1 MARNC
6 LALLSRN
13 LAVTAEENTIEAVT
27 VKLPM
32 LGVSLLPLEFRQVKD
47 SMDVVRMA
55 LSARQDA
62 YLNLPEIMEVAMLLG
77 LNSPGDI
84 ARVEAAIAREAAGA
98 GDFALAEDLCLGLVK
113 KNHGEIWD
121 LCAALAR
128 GSQTEGID
136 PAART
141 QLLGFALSYCD
152 EESIGQL
159 LAEWRDANMVE
170 ECQKLGLP
178 VAAANDQEGMSS
190 TLTNGQHKTGHV
202 EGDFYEVLSSVTVS
216 DEHSPDTPR
225 IEHKKY
231 ATFARHQLPRLL
243 ELSSNDNLRGVE
255 TIDNISHELA
265 SECSKP
271 SLIATSLLV
280 HGITNYGLVWSDHLV
295 VNLALEALRSI
306 SNHSDIVGCGYLMN
320 LKDAQMGA
328 EVLEQEVGRHDEYED
343 SVKILHMAQL
353 YAAVQDAST
362 SSSLPSER
370 REILLSS
377 LSALKGPKLHCH
389 SFSSSFTT

>member
-1 MARNC
+1 LRRSFLWLLQIEMARNC

-128 GSQTEGID
+128 GSQTEGVD
-136 PAART
+136 PAA
-141 QLLGFALSYCD
+141 
-152 EESIGQL
+152 
-159 LAEWRDANMVE
+159 
-170 ECQKLGLP
+170 
-178 VAAANDQEGMSS
+178 
-190 TLTNGQHKTGHV
+190 
-202 EGDFYEVLSSVTVS
+202 
-216 DEHSPDTPR
+216 HSPDTPR